1 MLALVIPTA
10 ATGQGKTLAPP
21 EFVAWL
27 PITDADRTAKAP
39 VVDKDAGAEI
49 LIWRVHVVDELIE
62 NEDLQ
67 RVLYHYVRLKVFTEK
82 GKQDASTIDLPYR
95 QPGAILNVSG
105 RTVKPD
111 GTILELDG
119 KTVYRRDRLRAGR
132 AVEKVVSFAMP
143 GVEPG
148 AILEYRWKQTED
160 DNRFRYLRLN
170 FQRDFPVQN
179 VTYFLKPLPKDIT
192 GGEQMLLMPL
202 NCRPSPLKVDN
213 DGYNY
218 TTLTDVP
225 ASRDEP
231 FAPSDPNIQPWALLF
246 YSDGGKRDPDK
257 FWSGEG
263 KKISSEFKNAL
274 KTSEEIKALAAEAVA
289 GAKDDEGKVTA
300 LVASVRKRLRGLFDD
315 SVTTAERQQYFAKFP
330 NERDRTSAEI
340 FKSGIA
346 SSYEMNVVLAALAQ
360 QAGFDTRAVLL
371 GSRDELIFTPQFTDR
386 YFLRNRVVA
395 VKLGTDWKIVDV
407 SNRHLSPG
415 MLPWDEQGMFALLTD
430 PKGSSFVQ
438 TPVSPPEDSLEHRT
452 ARLKLSALGVL
463 DGEVQE
469 SYTGQPAQPLRENIA
484 SKSPAQQEEW
494 LHDRVVKMFPD
505 AKVSAIRIQNAD
517 DSSKPLLLNYQL
529 EAPQFAQ
536 VTGKR
541 LLFQPN
547 AFRRG
552 QASPFSASE
561 RRFAIEFPYGW
572 KELDEI
578 TIALPDGFSLDN
590 AESPGGLSFGDIGS
604 YKFTLA
610 IKSGTAELV
619 ANREFVFGNKGI
631 LRIDAK
637 NYAAVKGAFDAVQ
650 VRDSHSISL
659 KGN

>member
-1 MLALVIPTA
+1 M
-10 ATGQGKTLAPP
+10 GQGKTLAPP

-27 PITDADRTAKAP
+27 PITDAERALKSP
-39 VVDKDAGAEI
+39 SVEKDSGAEI
-49 LIWRVHVVDELIE
+49 LIWRVHVVDELLGN

-67 RVLYHYVRLKVFTEK
+67 RVFYHYVRLKVFTEK

-95 QPGAILNVSG
+95 QPGAVLNVSG

-119 KTVYRRDRLRAGR
+119 KTVYRRDRVRVGR

-179 VTYFLKPLPKDIT
+179 VTYFLKPLSKDIT
-192 GGEQMLLMPL
+192 GGEQMFLMPL
-202 NCRPSPLKVDN
+202 NCRPSPLKIDN

-218 TTLTDVP
+218 TTLTNVP
-225 ASRDEP
+225 ASHDEP
-231 FAPSDPNIQPWALLF
+231 YAPSDPNIQPWALLF
-246 YSDGGKRDPDK
+246 YSDGGKRDPEK
-257 FWSGEG
+257 YWGGEG
-263 KKISSEFKNAL
+263 RKISSGFKSAL
-274 KTSEEIKALAAEAVA
+274 KSSEEVKAAATEAAA
-289 GAKDDEGKVTA
+289 GAKDDNEKLNA
-300 LVASVRKRLRGLFDD
+300 LVAAVRKRLRGLFDD
-315 SVTTAERQQYFAKFP
+315 SVTTAEREQYFAKFP
-330 NERDRTSAEI
+330 KDRDRTSAEI

-346 SSYEMNVVLAALAQ
+346 TSDEMNVVFAAMAQ
-360 QAGFDTRAVLL
+360 QLGLETRAVLV
-371 GSRDELIFTPQFTDR
+371 GSRDELIFNPQLTDR
-386 YFLRNRVVA
+386 YFLRNRAVA
-395 VKLGTDWKIVDV
+395 VKLGADWKIADV
-407 SNRHLSPG
+407 SSRHLPPG
-415 MLPWDEQGMFALLTD
+415 MLPWEEEGMFALLAD
-430 PKGSSFVQ
+430 PKAPSFVN
-438 TPVSPPEDSLEHRT
+438 TPVSAPDASVEHRI
-452 ARLKLSALGVL
+452 AHLKLSALGTL

-469 SYTGQPAQPLRENIA
+469 SYTGHSAEALRETIEQ
-484 SKSPAQQEEW
+484 KSQAQQEEW
-494 LHDRVVKMFPD
+494 LRDRMLRRFPD
-505 AKVSAIRIQNAD
+505 SKISAVRIQNAD
-517 DSSKPLLLNYQL
+517 DSSKPLLLNYQI

-552 QASPFSASE
+552 QASPFTASE
-561 RRFAIEFPYGW
+561 RHFSIDFPYGW
-572 KELDEI
+572 KEVDEL
-578 TIALPDGFSLDN
+578 TIGLPDGFSLDN
-590 AESPGGLSFGDIGS
+590 ADNPGNLDFGDIGS
-604 YKFTLA
+604 YKLSLA
-610 IKSGTAELV
+610 TRGSNELV

-631 LRIDAK
+631 LHIDAK
-637 NYAAVKGAFDAVQ
+637 GYAAVKGAFDQIQ